1 MATQRSD
8 LAFGLASELNVL
20 EVLQQYLETT
30 LNRLGGYAVFDFES
44 PDKTVMVELKSRR
57 IRHNTY
63 DTAIIGLNKIA
74 FCDKMTDV
82 TFHLAF
88 AYTDGLYT
96 ITYDKELFDTF
107 EVRHEYVRGSRS
119 DVTNKPSSV
128 VMIPTKLLTKV
139 VLPPVDVSPLVS
151 ESDEKDTEPYFYQ

>member
-1 MATQRSD
+1 MSQRADLSFGTQ
-8 LAFGLASELNVL
+8 SEFNVM

-44 PDKTVMVELKSRR
+44 PDKTIMVELKSRR

-63 DTAIIGLNKIA
+63 DTALIGLNKIA

-96 ITYDKELFDTF
+96 IQYNKEQFDSF
-107 EVRHEYVRGSRS
+107 EVRHNYVRGAR
-119 DVTNKPSSV
+119 DDATNTPSSV

-139 VLPPVDVSPLVS
+139 VVPSVDVSPLVS
-151 ESDEKDTEPYFYQ
+151 ESDEKDNEPYFYM